1 MDNPNEFVYIIFYI
15 LLFLILVIV
24 AIVLF
29 ITKSRKKIFEKEIEK
44 KDLEIK
50 LQKDVLQA
58 TILSQ
63 ETERNRIAKDLH
75 DEISSKLIAVS
86 LNLHLLESAKT
97 QTDAKTEIIE
107 NIIKINQST
116 IENARKIA
124 HDLLPPV
131 LEKFGLNAAIEELIL
146 NYNHSKAIH
155 INFKSVVDFKPFS
168 NQKQLQI
175 FRIIQELVNN
185 SIKHGKATQI
195 QLDFVNE
202 KQTIQCNYSDNG
214 LGFDTKDKTIKKG
227 LGMRNI
233 ESRIDFLNSSY
244 TINSQ
249 KNKGFQFQFNFEIEQ

>member
-15 LLFLILVIV
+15 LLFLILVMV

-63 ETERNRIAKDLH
+63 ETERNRIAQDLH

-86 LNLHLLESAKT
+86 LNLHLLQSAKT
-97 QTDAKTEIIE
+97 QTNAKPEIIE
-107 NIIKINQST
+107 NIITINQNT

-131 LEKFGLNAAIEELIL
+131 LEKFGLNAAVEELAL
-146 NYNHSKAIH
+146 NYNNSKS
-155 INFKSVVDFKPFS
+155 INISFKSEVDFKPIS
-168 NQKQLQI
+168 SQKQLQI

-185 SIKHGKATQI
+185 SIKHGRASQI
-195 QLDFVNE
+195 QIQFTSSN
-202 KQTIQCNYSDNG
+202 QTIQCKYLDNG
-214 LGFDTKDKTIKKG
+214 LGFDTNDENIKKG

-233 ESRIDFLNSSY
+233 ESRIDFLNGSY
-244 TINSQ
+244 TLDSQ
-249 KNKGFQFQFNFEIEQ
+249 VNKGIQFQFTFELGQ